1 MVRLWHAIGMGE
13 CLRLLYPTVERVGEA
28 DAVTLMRGK
37 SSRPRRN
44 RRADRPDVVTGKES
58 VNE

>member
-1 MVRLWHAIGMGE
+1 MVRLWHAIGMGDV
-13 CLRLLYPTVERVGEA
+13 LRLLYPTVERVGEA

-44 RRADRPDVVTGKES
+44 CRAD
-58 VNE
+58 